1 MSDAVETT
9 NESKGLRTGAVIIGA
24 GTVLGLTALLMTVRR
39 GVTDWPYVAAFG
51 LLIAVGEMVQF
62 KVDRSRNRAPIAT
75 SAALAYAML
84 RGSTLDAVPDVSQVM
99 AVTWLATTAGLVP
112 RAIAGL
118 RADLVVA
125 NRRFISVACAAVVFA
140 GILPDDLNWDHSW
153 QHAVLLLLAMLL
165 GVLSAGVID
174 ALVGAGQTTERLGM
188 PFPAAL
194 RDELVMM
201 GRIGMAMALGGVL
214 LAAGVSLIG
223 LWAIP
228 LVVVPLLLT
237 QFAFRR
243 FASAQ
248 RTYRTTVRSM
258 ARSTEIAGFSSP
270 GQNARTAAL
279 AVAVGNDLGL
289 TPARMEALE
298 YAALLSGVGQL
309 ALADPSPGGAS
320 LLRTRE
326 ERQRAAE
333 IGAAVIERS
342 GVLDHVAEIV
352 RHSNDPYR
360 HGRANDSSIPVESGI
375 VNVALAYEQLV
386 GEGSGQSPDKAME
399 SIGLG
404 IGAEYDPVVVESLRR
419 VVGRGFRF

>member
-1 MSDAVETT
+1 MSASQS
-9 NESKGLRTGAVIIGA
+9 NYQLRISGSGVAILLVGA
-24 GTVLGLTALLMTVRR
+24 VLGLTALILTIER
-39 GVTDWPYVAAFG
+39 GVTGWSFAITFG

-62 KVDRSRNRAPIAT
+62 RVDRSRNRAPIAT
-75 SAALAYAML
+75 SAALAYALL
-84 RGSTLDAVPDVSQVM
+84 RGPEVPVVPDLAQI
-99 AVTWLATTAGLVP
+99 VTVVTVATVAGVIP
-112 RAIAGL
+112 RAVAGL
-118 RADLVVA
+118 RWDMVISC
-125 NRRFISVACAAVVFA
+125 RRVISVTAAAAVFSVV
-140 GILPDDLNWDHSW
+140 LPRDMQWDGTWSNALPITAAMFL
-153 QHAVLLLLAMLL
+153 AVLTAA
-165 GVLSAGVID
+165 VSD
-174 ALVGAGQTTERLGM
+174 ALVGAGQVTEASNR

-194 RDELVMM
+194 RDELSVLT
-201 GRIGMAMALGGVL
+201 RIGLAMGISGVL
-214 LAAGVSLIG
+214 LAASTSLLG
-223 LWAIP
+223 LWALP
-228 LVVVPLLLT
+228 LVVVPLFLT

-270 GQNARTAAL
+270 GQNARTAQL
-279 AVAVGNDLGL
+279 AVALGHDLGL

-333 IGAAVIERS
+333 IGASVIERS

-360 HGRANDSSIPVESGI
+360 RGRASNADIPLESGI

-386 GEGSGQSPDKAME
+386 GEGTGQSPAKAME

-419 VVGRGFRF
+419 VIGRGFRF